1 MTDVAVLRINYGDH
15 DELRPLPEQD
25 MPVTEIVVNEETP
38 LEPDGFI
45 WMLDHEGDPRMQAK
59 GPRCRPDWV
68 TNAPRVMVLDAHL
81 EVRCADFVRRC
92 CEEMDAEGGSVAAF
106 PHPFHRSIEEEALL
120 AATLPKYEGWP
131 LLDQAEHY
139 VSVGHPPAWGLWAA
153 GVMVRRPA
161 ASTLFGD
168 AWLAE
173 IERWGPECQ
182 ISMPVAARLS
192 GTRPVDLPIAWWGRD
207 FRIHCH
213 RDGTR

>member
-25 MPVTEIVVNEETP
+25 MPVTEVV
-38 LEPDGFI
+38 
-45 WMLDHEGDPRMQAK
+45 LDDSSPWPAAAPARSTNPRMRAK
-59 GPRCRPDWV
+59 VPRCRPDWFTDAAV
-68 TNAPRVMVLDAHL
+68 VMVLDAHL

-92 CEEMDAEGGSVAAF
+92 CEVMDAEGGTVAAF

-131 LLDQAEHY
+131 LVAQAEHY

-161 ASTLFGD
+161 SSTLFGD

-192 GTRPVDLPIAWWGRD
+192 GTRPVDLPIAWWARD